1 MNLSLPVLAM
11 PFSSVP
17 KSVIFFPKFT
27 KSANRSS
34 AKEPSKLSVSL
45 FFSLSLRRSFLRTA
59 KTSSAAPHKISLG

>member
-1 MNLSLPVLAM
+1 V

-34 AKEPSKLSVSL
+34 ANDPSKLSVSD
-45 FFSLSLRRSFLRTA
+45 FFSLSLRRSFLSTA
-59 KTSSAAPHKISLG
+59 KTSSAAPHRISLG

>member
-1 MNLSLPVLAM
+1 M

-34 AKEPSKLSVSL
+34 ANEPNKLSVSD
-45 FFSLSLRRSFLRTA
+45 FFSLSLSLSFFNTA
-59 KTSSAAPHKISLG
+59 KTSSAAPQRMSLG

>member
-1 MNLSLPVLAM
+1 MLPVLAM

-34 AKEPSKLSVSL
+34 ANDPNKLSVST
-45 FFSLSLRRSFLRTA
+45 FFSLSLRRSFFNTA
-59 KTSSAAPHKISLG
+59 KTSSAAPQRISRG